1 MFSPLFKGTLF
12 LWNNSVL
19 MTRVACLFSYNNHN
33 SIYQKYKSTI
43 ESLSHRSPFDIYRKN
58 LLSWWSHPSCTV
70 IYFIYEINLLLQL
83 RTRLTVPLLLQK
95 FNGEIKRKE
104 IKRSETQLPS

>member
-1 MFSPLFKGTLF
+1 
-12 LWNNSVL
+12 
-19 MTRVACLFSYNNHN
+19 MTRGACLFDYNNHN

-58 LLSWWSHPSCTV
+58 LFSWWSHPSCTV

-83 RTRLTVPLLLQK
+83 RTRLAVPLLLQK

-104 IKRSETQLPS
+104 IKRSETQLHS